1 MMRYG
6 IYLLAPLLLII
17 DCNCAPDV
25 HSAKVA
31 AEVRET
37 AAIRAAAEQGDA
49 DAQVKL
55 GDRYAKGTGVPED
68 LERAVVWFRKAAEQG
83 NALGQFVLGKCY
95 AFGYGVPKDVA
106 QAVVWFRKAAEQG
119 NVDAQNNLGMIY
131 TGCES
136 VYSDCEGV
144 SKDIPQAVEWFR
156 KAADQGSGVAMHCL
170 GALYELGDGLPKDLV
185 AAYQWYEL
193 ATANGWNSV
202 ARRDAIARQMT
213 PEQLAEA
220 KGKAS
225 PNGPREYKNSLP

>member
-68 LERAVVWFRKAAEQG
+68 LER
-83 NALGQFVLGKCY
+83 
-95 AFGYGVPKDVA
+95 
-106 QAVVWFRKAAEQG
+106 AVVWFRKAAEQG